1 MSRKKPVDQM
11 SLKIESRSV
20 NESFARVAVSA
31 FVAQQD
37 PTVEEISD
45 IKTAVSE
52 AVTNC
57 IVHAYPASVGEI
69 YIWVGLFDD
78 GLVRIRIRDRGCG
91 IIDVRQAMEPLFTTL
106 GGERAGL
113 GFAVM
118 ESFMD
123 KVRVRSVPGKGTS
136 VTMDKFIKAAENFDP
151 ERGFSFSTYAVPV
164 ILGEI
169 KRIFRDGGSVKVGR
183 ALKEKAR
190 AAMREKDA
198 LTAELGCEPT
208 VGQLAERLGSDVA
221 QTAQLLNAAMPAV
234 SLTACTDDGEGQID
248 LPVESPENA
257 ASELIALRE
266 VIALLDDR
274 DREMISLRYYRG
286 MTQSRTAE
294 LLGMSQVQ
302 VSRREKAVLALLRR
316 NLSA

>member
-1 MSRKKPVDQM
+1 MILSKTNRDGM
-11 SLKIESRSV
+11 IEK
-20 NESFARVAVSA
+20 NM
-31 FVAQQD
+31 
-37 PTVEEISD
+37 
-45 IKTAVSE
+45 
-52 AVTNC
+52 
-57 IVHAYPASVGEI
+57 
-69 YIWVGLFDD
+69 
-78 GLVRIRIRDRGCG
+78 GLVHSC
-91 IIDVRQAMEPLFTTL
+91 AHKF
-106 GGERAGL
+106 
-113 GFAVM
+113 
-118 ESFMD
+118 S
-123 KVRVRSVPGKGTS
+123 GKG
-136 VTMDKFIKAAENFDP
+136 VEYDDLFQAGCIGLIKAVDNFK
-151 ERGFSFSTYAVPV
+151 EELGFSFSTYAVPV

-190 AAMREKDA
+190 AAMREKEA

>member
-1 MSRKKPVDQM
+1 MDRAERNA
-11 SLKIESRSV
+11 L
-20 NESFARVAVSA
+20 
-31 FVAQQD
+31 
-37 PTVEEISD
+37 VEKNIGL
-45 IKTAVSE
+45 
-52 AVTNC
+52 
-57 IVHAYPASVGEI
+57 VHACANKFRGKGAEYDDLFQAGC
-69 YIWVGLFDD
+69 VGL
-78 GLVRIRIRDRGCG
+78 
-91 IIDVRQAMEPLFTTL
+91 
-106 GGERAGL
+106 
-113 GFAVM
+113 
-118 ESFMD
+118 
-123 KVRVRSVPGKGTS
+123 
-136 VTMDKFIKAAENFDP
+136 IKAAENFDP

-190 AAMREKDA
+190 EKEA

-208 VGQLAERLGSDVA
+208 VGQLAQRLGSDVA

-234 SLTACTDDGEGQID
+234 SLTACTDDGDGQID

-266 VIALLDDR
+266 VIAMLPDR

>member
-1 MSRKKPVDQM
+1 MDRA
-11 SLKIESRSV
+11 ER
-20 NESFARVAVSA
+20 NEL
-31 FVAQQD
+31 
-37 PTVEEISD
+37 VEKNIGL
-45 IKTAVSE
+45 
-52 AVTNC
+52 
-57 IVHAYPASVGEI
+57 VHACANK
-69 YIWVGLFDD
+69 F
-78 GLVRIRIRDRGCG
+78 R
-91 IIDVRQAMEPLFTTL
+91 
-106 GGERAGL
+106 
-113 GFAVM
+113 
-118 ESFMD
+118 
-123 KVRVRSVPGKGTS
+123 GKGAEYDDLFQAGC
-136 VTMDKFIKAAENFDP
+136 VGIIKAAENFDP

-169 KRIFRDGGSVKVGR
+169 KRIFPRRRQRQSRTRTERKSARRD
-183 ALKEKAR
+183 AQ
-190 AAMREKDA
+190 KDA

>member
-1 MSRKKPVDQM
+1 MDRA
-11 SLKIESRSV
+11 ER
-20 NESFARVAVSA
+20 NEL
-31 FVAQQD
+31 
-37 PTVEEISD
+37 VEKNIGL
-45 IKTAVSE
+45 
-52 AVTNC
+52 
-57 IVHAYPASVGEI
+57 VHACANK
-69 YIWVGLFDD
+69 F
-78 GLVRIRIRDRGCG
+78 R
-91 IIDVRQAMEPLFTTL
+91 
-106 GGERAGL
+106 
-113 GFAVM
+113 
-118 ESFMD
+118 
-123 KVRVRSVPGKGTS
+123 GKGAEYDDLFQAGC
-136 VTMDKFIKAAENFDP
+136 VGIIKAAENFDP

-208 VGQLAERLGSDVA
+208 VGQLAERLGNDVA

-234 SLTACTDDGEGQID
+234 SLTACTD
-248 LPVESPENA
+248 A

>member
-1 MSRKKPVDQM
+1 MDRA
-11 SLKIESRSV
+11 ER
-20 NESFARVAVSA
+20 NEL
-31 FVAQQD
+31 
-37 PTVEEISD
+37 VEKNIGL
-45 IKTAVSE
+45 
-52 AVTNC
+52 
-57 IVHAYPASVGEI
+57 VHACANKFRGKGAEYDDLFQAGC
-69 YIWVGLFDD
+69 VGL
-78 GLVRIRIRDRGCG
+78 
-91 IIDVRQAMEPLFTTL
+91 
-106 GGERAGL
+106 
-113 GFAVM
+113 
-118 ESFMD
+118 
-123 KVRVRSVPGKGTS
+123 
-136 VTMDKFIKAAENFDP
+136 IKAAENFDP

-190 AAMREKDA
+190 A
-198 LTAELGCEPT
+198 
-208 VGQLAERLGSDVA
+208 QLAQRLGSDVA

-266 VIALLDDR
+266 VIAMLPDR

>member
-1 MSRKKPVDQM
+1 MDRA
-11 SLKIESRSV
+11 ER
-20 NESFARVAVSA
+20 NEL
-31 FVAQQD
+31 
-37 PTVEEISD
+37 VEKNIGL
-45 IKTAVSE
+45 
-52 AVTNC
+52 
-57 IVHAYPASVGEI
+57 VHACANK
-69 YIWVGLFDD
+69 F
-78 GLVRIRIRDRGCG
+78 R
-91 IIDVRQAMEPLFTTL
+91 
-106 GGERAGL
+106 
-113 GFAVM
+113 
-118 ESFMD
+118 
-123 KVRVRSVPGKGTS
+123 GKGAEYDDLFQAGC
-136 VTMDKFIKAAENFDP
+136 VGIIKAAENFDP

-234 SLTACTDDGEGQID
+234 SLTACTDDGE
-248 LPVESPENA
+248 SPENA